1 MSALH
6 LSQAVECKVFHTGKK
21 GVDVP
26 PTIEGSVIYVHGYP
40 DLKGEIKN
48 TVIMSQPL
56 GEQCPSN
63 LI

>member
-1 MSALH
+1 VPALFVY
-6 LSQAVECKVFHTGKK
+6 QAVECKVFHTGKK

-56 GEQCPSN
+56 GEQYQDI
-63 LI
+63 LM